1 MSARVRARLFVF
13 LLICAVAGMAAFAQ
27 WWFVSRYYEETDN
40 AYVQGD
46 ITPVSSRLSA
56 QVTEVL
62 VDDNQAVVP
71 GDLLVRLDACDFEIA
86 LAEASAN
93 LATRR
98 AEQLQAQSRLTQQDS
113 LIAAASANVDASLA
127 EQRRVELDIKRIT
140 PLRQSGY
147 ASEEQLS
154 NYRAQLEVA
163 RAQVSKAQADLQTQ
177 KLAKDTLAADI
188 ARLDA
193 QIQVAEAAVKQAQL
207 DLERTEIRAPIAGR
221 VGQRNVRIGQN
232 VSPGSNLLAVV
243 PDTELWIKAN
253 FKETQISRMHEGLKA
268 ELVFDT
274 FPDQPVT
281 GTLQSLFPASGAQ
294 FSLLPP
300 DNATGNFTKVVQRI
314 PVKLVIDENSPLA
327 GLIRPGM
334 SVHVKVDLRD

>member
-13 LLICAVAGMAAFAQ
+13 LLICAVAGVAAFAQ
-27 WWFVSRYYEETDN
+27 WWFVGRFYEETDN

-56 QVTEVL
+56 QVIEVL

-71 GDLLVRLDACDFEIA
+71 GDLLVRLDARDFEIA
-86 LAEASAN
+86 LAEANAN

-98 AEQLQAQSRLTQQDS
+98 AEQQQAQSRLIQQDS
-113 LIAAASANVDASLA
+113 LIAAASANVDASQA

-154 NYRAQLEVA
+154 NYRAQLEVT

-177 KLAKDTLAADI
+177 RLAKDTLAADI
-188 ARLDA
+188 ARLGA
-193 QIQVAEAAVKQAQL
+193 QIQAAEAAVRQAQL

-243 PDTELWIKAN
+243 PDAELWIKAN

-274 FPDQPVT
+274 FPDQPVS

-314 PVKLVIDENSPLA
+314 PVKLVVDENSPLA

>member
-71 GDLLVRLDACDFEIA
+71 GDLLVRLDARDFEIA

-314 PVKLVIDENSPLA
+314 PVKLVIDENSSLA

>member
-13 LLICAVAGMAAFAQ
+13 LLICATVGAAAFAH
-27 WWFVSRYYEETDN
+27 WWLVGRYFEETDN

-46 ITPVSSRLSA
+46 ITYVSSRLSA

-62 VDDNQAVVP
+62 A
-71 GDLLVRLDACDFEIA
+71 GDLLVRLDARDFEIT
-86 LAEASAN
+86 LAEANAN

-98 AEQLQAQSRLTQQDS
+98 AEHQQAQSRLVQQDS
-113 LIAAASANVDASLA
+113 LIAAAAANVDASAA
-127 EQRRVELDIKRIT
+127 EQRRIELDIRRIT

-147 ASEEQLS
+147 ASEEQ
-154 NYRAQLEVA
+154 
-163 RAQVSKAQADLQTQ
+163 ADRQTQ
-177 KLAKDTLAADI
+177 QLAKDTLAADI

-193 QIQVAEAAVKQAQL
+193 QIQVAEAAVQQAQL
-207 DLERTEIRAPIAGR
+207 DLERTEIRAPVAGR
-221 VGQRNVRIGQN
+221 IGQRNVRIGQN
-232 VSPGSNLLAVV
+232 VSSGSNLLAVV

-314 PVKLVIDENSPLA
+314 PVKLVIDEDNPLA

-334 SVHVKVDLRD
+334 SVMVKVDLRD

>member
-13 LLICAVAGMAAFAQ
+13 LLICATVGAAAFAH
-27 WWFVSRYYEETDN
+27 WWLVGRYFEETDN

-46 ITPVSSRLSA
+46 ITYVSSRLSA

-62 VDDNQAVVP
+62 VEDNQAVVA
-71 GDLLVRLDACDFEIA
+71 GDLLVRLDARDFEIT
-86 LAEASAN
+86 LAEANAN

-98 AEQLQAQSRLTQQDS
+98 AEHQQAQSRLVQQDS
-113 LIAAASANVDASLA
+113 LIAAAAANVDASAA
-127 EQRRVELDIKRIT
+127 EQRRIELDIRRIT

-163 RAQVSKAQADLQTQ
+163 RAQVSKAQADRQTQ
-177 KLAKDTLAADI
+177 QLAKETLAADI

-193 QIQVAEAAVKQAQL
+193 QIQVAEAAVQQAKL
-207 DLERTEIRAPIAGR
+207 DLERTEIRAPVAGR
-221 VGQRNVRIGQN
+221 IGQRNVRIGQN
-232 VSPGSNLLAVV
+232 VSSGSNLLAVV

-314 PVKLVIDENSPLA
+314 PVKLVIDEDNPLA

-334 SVHVKVDLRD
+334 SVMVKVDLRD

>member
-13 LLICAVAGMAAFAQ
+13 LLLCAIAGLVAVGH
-27 WWFVSRYYEETDN
+27 WWLVGRFYEETDN

-46 ITPVSSRLSA
+46 ITLVSSRLSA

-71 GDLLVRLDACDFEIA
+71 GDLLVRLDPRDFEIA
-86 LAEASAN
+86 LAQATAN
-93 LATRR
+93 LATRS
-98 AEQLQAQSRLTQQDS
+98 AEKQQAQSRLRQQDS
-113 LIAAASANVDASLA
+113 LIAAAEANVEASQA

-163 RAQVSKAQADLQTQ
+163 RAQVSKARAELQTQ
-177 KLAKDTLAADI
+177 TLAKDTLAADI

-193 QIQVAEAAVKQAQL
+193 QIQAAEAAVGQARL
-207 DLERTEIRAPIAGR
+207 DLERTEIRAPVAGR
-221 VGQRNVRIGQN
+221 IGQRNVRIGQN

-253 FKETQISRMHEGLKA
+253 FKETQISRMHEGLRA

-294 FSLLPP
+294 FGLLPP

-314 PVKLVIDENSPLA
+314 PVKLVVDEDNPLA

-334 SVHVKVDLRD
+334 SVPVKVDLRD